1 MKRNKLVR
9 CNYAIENL
17 CKDKTCEHYSLHRSR
32 VIGFSGIPCTMKKT
46 PCSVVSTKVI
56 CQ

>member
-17 CKDKTCEHYSLHRSR
+17 CKDKTCEHHSLHRSR